1 MLPLAFN
8 SEGDPFD
15 VPATTVGWRIKRY
28 QPGRGAP
35 EMVYSSGGLPLVI
48 PIEAGIDEL
57 RRAVVTPGKY
67 RLDPVDDHH
76 RVVRDTDTAV
86 VFVQERKP
94 EPPTANARP
103 RASRPVDADP
113 NANAMLIESMRLSVE
128 ALRINAEIARKVAS
142 RFGVM
147 VEAAASLIRAADGAA
162 LPGPQAI
169 HAEHDGSEDHKAD
182 DNDDRQAH
190 VRDDNENEPGACPPI
205 PPSGLDGNAL
215 IAQLATVL
223 LGSRQPAPEAAPA
236 APEAPPPSEAPAS
249 EPSVSSPGNQ
259 PQESPAVAT
268 ETKTPPP
275 AGPHPIPPS
284 ASWTS
289 VQPHNAPSLPPD
301 APVFTAR
308 PNVSASMSS
317 AAPSL
322 AAYADAPAA
331 TAPSPLASIPAT
343 PPLASTTKA
352 PDATRPPSVPLANA
366 NTDAASRPTK
376 ADVPRNASAM
386 PAAARSS
393 PQMVWVAQETES
405 SGFPFRTSTATPPAP
420 TISPP
425 PPTPISSA
433 RRRSSASAMGS
444 PPRVHDDDIGLQFT
458 PTDVEPPP
466 LSEDVVLHFAAI
478 LRALRRNEAAH
489 VSAAAGELSLHDL
502 RTWLEDLSLMTV
514 PEAVAYVREL
524 IAGSN
529 RLRSVS

>member
-1 MLPLAFN
+1 
-8 SEGDPFD
+8 
-15 VPATTVGWRIKRY
+15 
-28 QPGRGAP
+28 
-35 EMVYSSGGLPLVI
+35 MVYSSGGLPLVI

-57 RRAVVTPGKY
+57 RRAVVAPGKY

-86 VFVQERKP
+86 VFVHERKP

-103 RASRPVDADP
+103 RASRPVGADP

-169 HAEHDGSEDHKAD
+169 HAEHDGSEDHKAAAA
-182 DNDDRQAH
+182 DDRQAH
-190 VRDDNENEPGACPPI
+190 IRDDNENEPDACRPTPA
-205 PPSGLDGNAL
+205 SGLDVNEL

-223 LGSRQPAPEAAPA
+223 LGSRQPAPEAAA
-236 APEAPPPSEAPAS
+236 APEAPPPSEIPAS
-249 EPSVSSPGNQ
+249 EPSVSSPGHQ
-259 PQESPAVAT
+259 PQEPPAVVS
-268 ETKTPPP
+268 ETKTTPPG
-275 AGPHPIPPS
+275 GPQPIPPA

-289 VQPHNAPSLPPD
+289 AQPHNAPSRPPD

-308 PNVSASMSS
+308 PNASASMSS
-317 AAPSL
+317 AAPSP

-331 TAPSPLASIPAT
+331 TAPSPSASIPAT
-343 PPLASTTKA
+343 PPVASTTKA
-352 PDATRPPSVPLANA
+352 PDATRPPAVRLANA
-366 NTDAASRPTK
+366 NTNAASRPTK
-376 ADVPRNASAM
+376 PDVPRNASAM
-386 PAAARSS
+386 PAAARNS
-393 PQMVWVAQETES
+393 PQVEWVAQETES
-405 SGFPFRTSTATPPAP
+405 SGFPFHTSTATPPAP

-433 RRRSSASAMGS
+433 RRRSSASAKGS
-444 PPRVHDDDIGLQFT
+444 PPTVHDDDIGLQFMS
-458 PTDVEPPP
+458 TDTEPPP